1 MSHYKT
7 ASVSSLAQQ
16 LWQLGDINR
25 NPPRLIAR
33 QQQGPFLAAREKRQG
48 QKRLPGLILYDHH

>member
-16 LWQLGDINR
+16 LRQLGDIHR
-25 NPPRLIAR
+25 DPSRLIAR
-33 QQQGPFLAAREKRQG
+33 AKGMLLAARKKRQG
-48 QKRLPGLILYDHH
+48 QNRLPGLILYDHH